1 VEKAH
6 IDIEKDGPVRKRLNN
21 TFTLRLMHYEF
32 AAELWLPSITEIE
45 EKTDLAPPDGI
56 VMGFGHVSP
65 HHSMDEQ
72 LLQRARAAPSDP
84 FQYIQKVGAGDHGF
98 ESHQGKHP
106 GR

>member
-45 EKTDLAPPDGI
+45 EKTDLAPP
-56 VMGFGHVSP
+56 
-65 HHSMDEQ
+65 
-72 LLQRARAAPSDP
+72 R
-84 FQYIQKVGAGDHGF
+84 
-98 ESHQGKHP
+98 
-106 GR
+106 